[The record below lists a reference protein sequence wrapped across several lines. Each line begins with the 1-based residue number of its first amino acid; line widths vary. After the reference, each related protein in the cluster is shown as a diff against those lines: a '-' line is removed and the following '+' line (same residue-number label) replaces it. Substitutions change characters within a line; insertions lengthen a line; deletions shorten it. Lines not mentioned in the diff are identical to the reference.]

1 MIGRWRTISTRT
13 ACALTDMTCT
23 DMHGYGDAQPV
34 ANNAIAKGRT
44 QNWTVEIL
52 INR

>member
-1 MIGRWRTISTRT
+1 VAHYLDAHGLRPHRY
-13 ACALTDMTCT
+13 
-23 DMHGYGDAQPV
+23 DMHGYGEAQPV